1 MKSVISLVG
10 LMAVLSG
17 MLTGCSSVKIA
28 ALEKVGYEKRDIVVG
43 RVKKAQTAQED
54 AQDQFK
60 DALEAFSA
68 LVDVKGGALEKK
80 YKELSKVY
88 EKSESRAQSVR
99 DRIDSVE
106 VASNALFKEWKKEIG
121 AYSSATL
128 KQKSQKQLSE
138 TKKRYTQLMDAMEK
152 AEGRM
157 DPVLVVLKDQVM
169 FLKHNLNAKAIA
181 SLKAELGQIET
192 DVSALVKD
200 LDAAIKE
207 ADAFIKGME

>member
-1 MKSVISLVG
+1 MSRFICSLG
-10 LMAVLSG
+10 LGAVLLG
-17 MLTGCSSVKIA
+17 LFTGCSSVKIA
-28 ALEKVGYEKRDIVVG
+28 ALEKMGYEKRDIVVG
-43 RVKKAQTAQED
+43 RVKKAQVAQED
-54 AQDQFK
+54 AQEQFK

-80 YKELSKVY
+80 YNELSKVY
-88 EKSESRAQSVR
+88 DKSASRAQAVR

-106 VASNALFKEWKKEIG
+106 AASNALFKEWKKEIG
-121 AYSSATL
+121 AYSSASL
-128 KQKSQKQLSE
+128 KRKSQDQLTE
-138 TKKRYTQLMDAMEK
+138 TKKRYEQLMSAMEK

-157 DPVLVVLKDQVM
+157 DPVLAVLKDQVM

-192 DVSALVKD
+192 DVSALVRD

-207 ADAFIKGME
+207 ADTFIKGME